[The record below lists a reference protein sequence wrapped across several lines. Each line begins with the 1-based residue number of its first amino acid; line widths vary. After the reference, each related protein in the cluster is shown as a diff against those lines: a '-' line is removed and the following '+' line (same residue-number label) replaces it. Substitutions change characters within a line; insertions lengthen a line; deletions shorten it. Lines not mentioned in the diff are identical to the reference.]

1 MAAQQQWVWL
11 YWLACGLALATG
23 PLALVR
29 KRTVASWLFLVGV
42 YLLAAEM
49 ALCGLAAGAGGDVG
63 GTLGWLAWAFVL
75 RGVIPVVWLAFSLIY
90 CRGNGREFLKGWWP
104 LLVGMLVV
112 PLGAVIV
119 GGGKGLFLLEPVEGA
134 ENELVASYGWSAK
147 VVSITVLA
155 AALLILVNLEK
166 TFRTAVGTMR
176 WRVKFFIIG
185 LAAIFGMR
193 IYTMSQALLFSG
205 LDPGLP
211 VLDAA
216 ALLVGCG
223 VMAAGY
229 ARSGFSELDIYPSRA
244 VLQSSVTVF
253 VVGGYLAVVGIL
265 AQVIAWLGGV
275 GAYQAKALVVLAGL
289 VGLVFLLLS
298 DRFRLAVKQFAARN
312 FSRPQH
318 DFRKVWTAF
327 SEGVAPALNDGT
339 RYDLAG
345 AIAKLFSET
354 FEALSVTVFLP
365 AENGAR
371 LEMAATTF
379 TGNRADGDT
388 AFSRVDEVEDA
399 LGGSEVA
406 LYNLD
411 ASQELWA
418 GDLREGAPV
427 QFENG
432 GERYLIPFIKDGALL
447 GLAVLGDRVSGK
459 LYTVE
464 EEELLRCLS
473 EQTSASLLNLS
484 LRDDLMAAREL
495 KAAQQMSTFFVH
507 DMKNAAHSLRL
518 MTKNAVVH
526 YEDPD
531 FKRDLMKGLENTSS
545 KIETMVAR
553 FASFKDKLVLK
564 RSEADLAVVVGE
576 AIDQVVE
583 KAGVEIERELPGVPG
598 VMIDVSQIQ
607 SVVTNLIYNAMEAI
621 VDDGEGSGAVWVE
634 TRGFPD
640 GRAQFSVR
648 DDGPGMR
655 EEFVRDGLFRP
666 FHSTKSKGLGI
677 GMFQSK
683 TIVEAHGGKLLV
695 ESVVGEGTVFTIQL
709 PKPDSETN

>member
-1 MAAQQQWVWL
+1 MATQSHWVWL

-49 ALCGLAAGAGGDVG
+49 ALCGLAAGAGGDVEK
-63 GTLGWLAWAFVL
+63 TLGWLAWGFVL
-75 RGVIPVVWLAFSLIY
+75 RGLIPAVWLAFSLVY
-90 CRGNGREFLKGWWP
+90 CRGNWREFLRGWWP
-104 LLVGMLVV
+104 ALVVTLVV
-112 PLGAVIV
+112 PVAAVIV
-119 GGGKGLFLLEPVEGA
+119 GGGDGLFVLEQVDGT
-134 ENELVASYGWSAK
+134 ENEVIATYGWSAK
-147 VVSITVLA
+147 TVSITLLA

-193 IYTMSQALLFSG
+193 IYTMSQALLFSE

-298 DRFRLAVKQFAARN
+298 DRFRLAVKHFAAKN

-318 DFRKVWTAF
+318 DFRNVWTAF
-327 SEGVAPALNDGT
+327 SEGVSPALNDGT
-339 RYDLAG
+339 RYDLAET
-345 AIAKLFSET
+345 IAKLFSET

-365 AENGAR
+365 EENGAH
-371 LEMAATTF
+371 LEVAATTF
-379 TGNRADGDT
+379 TGERKDDDA
-388 AFSRVDEVEDA
+388 AFLNVDEVQAA
-399 LGGSEVA
+399 LGQSDVV
-406 LYNLD
+406 LHNLD
-411 ASQELWA
+411 ASDKSWA
-418 GDLREGAPV
+418 KDLRGLAPV
-427 QFENG
+427 QFDNG
-432 GERYLIPFIKDGALL
+432 GERYVTPFIKDGALL

-464 EEELLRCLS
+464 ENQLLKCLA

-507 DMKNAAHSLRL
+507 DMKNAAHSLRM
-518 MTKNAVVH
+518 MTKNAEVH
-526 YEDPD
+526 YDDPD
-531 FKRDLMKGLENTSS
+531 FKRDLMKGLGNTST

-564 RSEADLAVVVGE
+564 RSEADLAEVVGD
-576 AIDQVVE
+576 ALDQVVGKSGIE
-583 KAGVEIERELPGVPG
+583 IDRALKAVPG
-598 VMIDVSQIQ
+598 MAIDVPQIQ
-607 SVVTNLIYNAMEAI
+607 SVVTNLVYNAAEAI
-621 VDDGEGSGAVWVE
+621 ADDGDGTGTIFVE
-634 TRGFPD
+634 ARELPD
-640 GRAQFSVR
+640 GGAEFSVR
-648 DDGPGMR
+648 DDGPGME

-683 TIVEAHGGKLLV
+683 TIVEAHGGKMLV
-695 ESVVGEGTVFTIQL
+695 ESVLGEGTEFIIQL
-709 PKPDSETN
+709 PKTESETN